1 MLSNTNDSA
10 VVGRFDDKRK
20 IGGGSAGRHPWAERR
35 ARRAGGHSGQWGLC
49 FGVFYSVQN
58 FLETWRLES
67 ATTARVLGS
76 LTDASLEVRLEDSAR
91 SLGELAWHVVTA
103 IREIGTLAV
112 LPLSGPRQGEAVPGG
127 AEEIKATYATCSRE
141 LVAAAAALSDLEL
154 LNRVDVYGEEWAVG
168 RVLYVLLAHE
178 IHHRGQ
184 IVSLIRVA
192 DLPVPSVYGPS
203 RDEWAPGK
211 PR

>member
-1 MLSNTNDSA
+1 MLSNTIDSA
-10 VVGRFDDKRK
+10 VVGRFADQMK
-20 IGGGSAGRHPWAERR
+20 IGGAEAGRHPWVAL
-35 ARRAGGHSGQWGLC
+35 RAGGQGRLG

-58 FLETWRLES
+58 FLDTWRLES

-76 LTDASLEVRLEDSAR
+76 LTDASLEVRPTDAAR

-103 IREIGTLAV
+103 IREIGALAI
-112 LPLSGPRQGEAVPGG
+112 LPLSGPRQTKGVPGG
-127 AEEIKATYATCSRE
+127 AEEIRATYARCSRE
-141 LVAAAAALSDLEL
+141 LVAAAAALSDSVL
-154 LNRVDVYGEEWAVG
+154 LSEVDVYGEEWAVG

-184 IVSLIRVA
+184 IVLLMRVA

-203 RDEWAPGK
+203 SDEWAQGK